1 MEEVIV
7 GRVIKFFAK
16 PMVAAV
22 QMSAGSLKLGDR
34 VRFRGHT
41 TDFEAD
47 VSSIQ
52 EEHESL
58 EEAAAGQMVGLK
70 VPERVRE
77 GDRVLKIT

>member
-22 QMSAGSLKLGDR
+22 QMTAGSIKLGDR
-34 VRFRGHT
+34 VRFRGYT
-41 TDFEAD
+41 TDFEAS